1 MPRQTTQCAV
11 LASELLHA
19 QVGFKGVSVPKCALT
34 PLSYSRESTSTWR
47 LAMQACTCTIT
58 FTDIWTFGLGS
69 PPASPS
75 TMQPL
80 WPKTNSHLCPKTNC
94 RTVPK
99 QNVALSLC
107 TVRTSNTSRYGR
119 TGSQYSCCHALTATM
134 ALPMLLAQNRS
145 LKFGRQKNHKNS
157 LLALSSYIF
166 FFTYLSER
174 RAPLETV
181 KFRDLR

>member
-1 MPRQTTQCAV
+1 MSLKASSRGSPSCQLKRHSLELIPMPRQTTQCAV

-99 QNVALSLC
+99 QNVALSLYC
-107 TVRTSNTSRYGR
+107 V
-119 TGSQYSCCHALTATM
+119 L
-134 ALPMLLAQNRS
+134 
-145 LKFGRQKNHKNS
+145 
-157 LLALSSYIF
+157 
-166 FFTYLSER
+166 
-174 RAPLETV
+174 RA
-181 KFRDLR
+181 